1 MANGPAIAVGIVLLF
16 FAGLGFA
23 YPVNDRGYTIVQSD
37 ELCSSS
43 LGQFAQFFGDRSA
56 QESCQQIKLLAYGVY
71 GFGLIGIILVIAGA
85 VVSGGQKEVYHNRE
99 VKGDD
104 NPLDILKKR
113 LAKGEISQ
121 DEYNKLRKEFE

>member
-1 MANGPAIAVGIVLLF
+1 MK
-16 FAGLGFA
+16 
-23 YPVNDRGYTIVQSD
+23 
-37 ELCSSS
+37 CSLISITSQPSS
-43 LGQFAQFFGDRSA
+43 PNSPKNLSRN
-56 QESCQQIKLLAYGVY
+56 GVY

-121 DEYNKLRKEFE
+121 DEYNKLKKEFE